1 MLPVGRFLLGALGAT
16 LLLVPV
22 TVEAQAPVPRHVDDL
37 VSEVLAVIDEV
48 RKEPARRGSSAADG
62 EAKEE
67 SSRPR
72 DGGVRP
78 FTRTMVSLLWRG
90 LPLQREA
97 AAEDRPDRAVL
108 MHLRPGAGGGRLQWT
123 FVF

>member
-1 MLPVGRFLLGALGAT
+1 MMPLGRSLLGALGAAV
-16 LLLVPV
+16 LLVPA

-48 RKEPARRGSSAADG
+48 RKEPPRRSASGSDG

-67 SSRPR
+67 SSRTR

-78 FTRTMVSLLWRG
+78 FTRTMVNLLWRG

-97 AAEDRPDRAVL
+97 AAEERPDRAVL
-108 MHLRPGAGGGRLQWT
+108 MRLRPGAGGGRLQWT

>member
-1 MLPVGRFLLGALGAT
+1 MMPVGRILLGALGAAA
-16 LLLVPV
+16 LLVPV
-22 TVEAQAPVPRHVDDL
+22 TVEAQSPVPRHVDDL
-37 VSEVLAVIDEV
+37 VSEVLAIIDEV
-48 RKEPARRGSSAADG
+48 RKEPPRRSTSAANG
-62 EAKEE
+62 EVKEE
-67 SSRPR
+67 CRRTR

-97 AAEDRPDRAVL
+97 AAEQRPDRAVL
-108 MHLRPGAGGGRLQWT
+108 MRLRPGAGGGRLQWT